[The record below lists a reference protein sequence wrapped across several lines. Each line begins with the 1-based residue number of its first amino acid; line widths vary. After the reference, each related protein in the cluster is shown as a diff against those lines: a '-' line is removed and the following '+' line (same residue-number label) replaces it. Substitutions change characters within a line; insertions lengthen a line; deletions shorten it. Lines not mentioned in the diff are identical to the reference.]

1 MNILLAA
8 DGSPYTKRMLG
19 YVAANEDWLGAHHRY
34 VVLTAVPSIP
44 PRAAAVLGRDVVKG
58 YYDDEAEKIFK
69 PIRTFFK
76 QRGIAAEFVSKVGSA
91 ADVIAKHAGS
101 GSFDLLMMGS
111 HGHGSLV
118 NVVMGSVATKVIA
131 NCKTPV
137 LLVR

>member
-76 QRGIAAEFVSKVGSA
+76 QRGIATEFVSKVGSA
-91 ADVIAKHAGS
+91 ADVIAKHASG

>member
-19 YVAANEDWLGAHHRY
+19 YVAANEDWLGADHRY

-76 QRGIAAEFVSKVGSA
+76 QRGISAEFVAKTGSA
-91 ADVIAKHAGS
+91 AEVIAKHATS

-111 HGHGSLV
+111 HGHSSLV
-118 NVVMGSVATKVIA
+118 NAVMGSVATKVIA